1 MLVNNAVVAIFLVEG
16 RLTASR
22 SDIIQFQ
29 YGVPQT
35 ISVEKENGER
45 RDPK

>member
-1 MLVNNAVVAIFLVEG
+1 MLVRNVVVAIFLVEG

-29 YGVPQT
+29 YGVLQT
-35 ISVEKENGER
+35 ISVEEENGER
-45 RDPK
+45 RDPE